1 MILTGVR
8 TCQFSGSIAIAT
20 LSTHWSIACVL
31 LLPFVES
38 LLIALAL
45 FLLPLQIR
53 LLRLLRPT
61 PVLLLLLLLLGQ
73 PLLSKTCTRKN
84 LHLNT
89 HCGGK
94 GLGNSLAAQC
104 VTHLVFVLGFQF
116 NFAFFR
122 FFNITLHLKIT
133 KIHMQLLSSRLCQSN
148 AVGFF
153 LRTFLSFSFCFASFV
168 CFLATSFNQSLYF
181 CSAFLFCSSFF

>member
-1 MILTGVR
+1 MTGVR

-20 LSTHWSIACVL
+20 LGAHWSIACVL
-31 LLPFVES
+31 LLPFVEG
-38 LLIALAL
+38 LLVALAL
-45 FLLPLQIR
+45 FFLPLQIR

-61 PVLLLLLLLLGQ
+61 PVLLLLFLLLGQ
-73 PLLSKTCTRKN
+73 PLLSTTFTRKN

-122 FFNITLHLKIT
+122 FFNITLHLKISVVII
-133 KIHMQLLSSRLCQSN
+133 KPMSNIPVQFNFFYELS
-148 AVGFF
+148 
-153 LRTFLSFSFCFASFV
+153 
-168 CFLATSFNQSLYF
+168 
-181 CSAFLFCSSFF
+181 